1 MNAEVDRGFFPFVVV
16 VVFLARTRALVPET
30 LITGLFY
37 KTGSGRKLV
46 SGKEAVLLK
55 AGFHMIAND
64 RRRSRIADDRG
75 S

>member
-16 VVFLARTRALVPET
+16 VVFLARTRVPET

-46 SGKEAVLLK
+46 SGKEAVLLTDK
-55 AGFHMIAND
+55 IKQK
-64 RRRSRIADDRG
+64 RTSSSVIPPEL

>member
-16 VVFLARTRALVPET
+16 VVFLARTRVLVPET

-46 SGKEAVLLK
+46 SGKEAVLLTDK
-55 AGFHMIAND
+55 IKQK
-64 RRRSRIADDRG
+64 RTSSSVI
-75 S
+75 SPELS